1 MSQPHSIYEYITKQL
16 RKYIMKGWSLKILK
30 IKLRK
35 VLFLYQKKKLLQQ
48 ALSKKKKKYQKQLS
62 RGVLTKRYSENMQQ
76 IYRRTLMPKCDF
88 NKVARNFIE
97 ITLQH
102 GCSPVNLLHIFRT
115 PFSKY
120 TSGWLLIDT
129 IYETDNKIF

>member
-35 VLFLYQKKKLLQQ
+35 VLFLYQKKNFYSKLYQ
-48 ALSKKKKKYQKQLS
+48 KKKKYQKQLS

-76 IYRRTLMPKCDF
+76 IYRKTPMPKCDF
-88 NKVARNFIE
+88 NKVE
-97 ITLQH
+97 IALRH
-102 GCSPVNLLHIFRT
+102 WCSPVNLLRIFRT
-115 PFSKY
+115 PFPRN
-120 TSGWLLIDT
+120 TSGWLLLKEGYHDWQ
-129 IYETDNKIF
+129 N

>member
-48 ALSKKKKKYQKQLS
+48 ALSKKKKK
-62 RGVLTKRYSENMQQ
+62 VSEAAVQRCS
-76 IYRRTLMPKCDF
+76 YE
-88 NKVARNFIE
+88 KVFWKYAAN
-97 ITLQH
+97 LQENNH
-102 GCSPVNLLHIFRT
+102 GEVWFQ
-115 PFSKY
+115 
-120 TSGWLLIDT
+120 
-129 IYETDNKIF
+129 